1 METTPRLLRLS
12 MAGRLNPLLLKEG
25 RPPKHECKRNLT
37 KKRRYDTIFVRF
49 VADPFS
55 LFNLN
60 FFKKYLNSP
69 VLKKMVGG
77 ATSGG
82 EQAFF

>member
-1 METTPRLLRLS
+1 
-12 MAGRLNPLLLKEG
+12 
-25 RPPKHECKRNLT
+25 
-37 KKRRYDTIFVRF
+37 VRF